1 MNTGIASGAGAVPG
15 RVPTPGARSGAS
27 QLTLDFATPAS
38 NGSPI
43 TKYAASCSST
53 TTTVTVTATSH
64 PIVVQGLVDNLFY
77 ACSVRAYNQNGA
89 GPASYIAPGM
99 PGVNYTK
106 TTRTYCSPG
115 GVPLLMDFFRPP
127 GSAVVPVVL
136 FAHGGGWTTGS
147 RNIDGTLMATLLT
160 SRGFAL
166 ASVDYRLAPAV
177 KPPDMLRDLAC
188 AVRYLR
194 ANAVTLGIKPAKIG
208 GMGTSAGGHLISW
221 LGVKP
226 PAVLA
231 SDQYPEQSDKL
242 QAVVDEFGII
252 EFGPDQMA
260 IMPTLP
266 QIFGT
271 TSQAVIN
278 SYAPINYVT
287 SDDPP
292 FMIAHGMLDQTV
304 PFHEAQDFDA
314 ALLRVHVPVTFVP
327 IAHTGHKFAP
337 VDGNPDPTMK
347 SVFTTQISFFNAYL
361 R

>member
-1 MNTGIASGAGAVPG
+1 MNTGIAAGAGAVPG

-27 QLTLDFATPAS
+27 QLTLEFAPPND

-43 TKYAASCSST
+43 TKYVASCSNT
-53 TTTVTVTATSH
+53 TTTVTVTATTH
-64 PIVVQGLVDNLFY
+64 PIVVKGLVNTVFY
-77 ACSVRAYNQNGA
+77 ACSVRAFNQYGG
-89 GPASYIAPGM
+89 GPPSYLAPGM
-99 PGVNYTK
+99 PGLNYTK

-127 GSAVVPVVL
+127 GTAVVPVVL
-136 FAHGGGWTTGS
+136 FAHGGGWTTGT
-147 RNIDGTLMATLLT
+147 RNLDGTLLATLLT

-177 KPPDMLRDLAC
+177 KPPDQLRDLAC

-194 ANAVTLGIKPAKIG
+194 ANAVTLGIKPDKIG
-208 GMGTSAGGHLISW
+208 GMGTSAGGHLMSW

-226 PAVLA
+226 PTVTA
-231 SDQYPEQSDKL
+231 SDQYRSQSSKL
-242 QAVVDEFGII
+242 QAVVDDFGIL

-271 TSQAVIN
+271 TSQAVID

-287 SDDPP
+287 ADDPP
-292 FMIAHGMLDQTV
+292 FMIAHGMLDLTV

-314 ALLRVHVPVTFVP
+314 ALLKVHVPVVFVP
-327 IAHTGHKFAP
+327 IAHTGHTFAP
-337 VDGNPDPTMK
+337 VDANPDPTMT
-347 SVFTTQISFFNAYL
+347 SVYTTQISFLNTYL